1 MVSTQILAAAIFPN
15 VMDSVFLSSP
25 NSYVLTLSVKV
36 FGDDGLWETAGA
48 RWSHEAGTLMVG
60 LVAS

>member
-1 MVSTQILAAAIFPN
+1 MVSTQILAGAIFPN

-36 FGDDGLWETAGA
+36 FGDDGLWEITGA
-48 RWSHEAGTLMVG
+48 R
-60 LVAS
+60 

>member
-1 MVSTQILAAAIFPN
+1 MVSTQILAAAVFPN
-15 VMDSVFLSSP
+15 VMDSVFLSFA

-36 FGDDGLWETAGA
+36 FGDNGLWETVGA
-48 RWSHEAGTLMVG
+48 RWSHEAGTLMIG